1 MTTVKNYEPYQPNA
15 QGLTEALL
23 DFKSTFAGTP
33 VFKIT
38 GYVATTFENV
48 TQGDAVY
55 ARASDGFIGK
65 AIANDTLDKARVA
78 GFAETTETSGS
89 QVRVLVRGIIATS
102 GLNFGNEYFLSSSSA
117 GSISETP
124 PSGSGNYLIRVGEAG
139 STGQFIIKIETP
151 ILLSWQFT
159 RRKINITSNS
169 IIFELHRDIK
179 WQQERHLF

>member
-1 MTTVKNYEPYQPNA
+1 MSIVKNYEPYEPNA

-33 VFKIT
+33 APKVT

-55 ARASDGFIGK
+55 ARAADGFIGK
-65 AIANDTLDKARVA
+65 AIGNDTFDKAKVA

-102 GLNFGNEYFLSSSSA
+102 GLNFGNEYFLSASSA
-117 GSISETP
+117 GSITVTP
-124 PSGSGNYLIRVGEAG
+124 PTGAGNYLTRVGEAG

-151 ILLSWQFT
+151 ILLS
-159 RRKINITSNS
+159 
-169 IIFELHRDIK
+169 
-179 WQQERHLF
+179 